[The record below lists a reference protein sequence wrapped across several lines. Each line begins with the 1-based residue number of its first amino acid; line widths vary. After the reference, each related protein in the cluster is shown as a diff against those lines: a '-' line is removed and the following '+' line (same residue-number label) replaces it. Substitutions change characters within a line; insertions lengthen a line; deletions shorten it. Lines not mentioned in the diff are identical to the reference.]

1 MAAWRTILRMD
12 HKRPDPLSHMLSA
25 KGTHLTSLAA
35 EARKLEALRQCV
47 LRSLD
52 PDTAPHCLGADLKDG
67 VLTLFMDSGAWTTT
81 LRYQNQ
87 SLLDVVQAAVK
98 QPCRS
103 LKLKVLPDPKPGVAP
118 KPPPKTLSADTQQLL
133 ESTAGGVD
141 DPALAESLRRLA
153 RGRKPRD

>member
-1 MAAWRTILRMD
+1 
-12 HKRPDPLSHMLSA
+12 MLSA

-35 EARKLEALRQCV
+35 EAHKLEALRQCV

-52 PDTAPHCLGADLKDG
+52 PETASHCLGADLKDG

-81 LRYQNQ
+81 LRYQSQ
-87 SLLDVVQAAVK
+87 TILTAVQAAAK
-98 QPCRS
+98 QHCRT

-118 KPPPKTLSADTQQLL
+118 KPPPRDLSAETKRLL

-141 DPALAESLRRLA
+141 DPTLAGSLRRLA
-153 RGRKPRD
+153 RDRKPQS

>member
-1 MAAWRTILRMD
+1 MD
-12 HKRPDPLSHMLSA
+12 RKRPDPLSHMLSA

-52 PDTAPHCLGADLKDG
+52 PETASHCLGADLKDG

-81 LRYQNQ
+81 LRYQSQ
-87 SLLDVVQAAVK
+87 TILTAVQAAAK
-98 QPCRS
+98 QPCRT

-118 KPPPKTLSADTQQLL
+118 KPPPRDLSAETRRLL

-141 DPALAESLRRLA
+141 DPDLAGSLRRLA
-153 RGRKPRD
+153 RSRKPQS